1 MTEADV
7 ACALARRGEQDL
19 GRGQVRVLLQVVVL
33 DREGEVVPQAV
44 SEFDLLQRILV
55 DAMLCLG
62 VPVVLAV
69 RLQ

>member
-1 MTEADV
+1 M
-7 ACALARRGEQDL
+7 
-19 GRGQVRVLLQVVVL
+19 L

-62 VPVVLAV
+62 VPAVLAV